1 MNHNGQQVSLR
12 VYRDVALASFD
23 LLARIVTALPP
34 FSAVLADSE
43 SIIATVGVGLRPI
56 ALDSGPQGFRRQS
69 AESNACLRQ
78 GQFARHC
85 P

>member
-56 ALDSGPQGFRRQS
+56 ALRSCSRSALVAHSQTPLSRQVR
-69 AESNACLRQ
+69 NC
-78 GQFARHC
+78 
-85 P
+85 